1 MCTIMS
7 GVKRLVVADSTEN
20 LNRLKIN
27 MNQRS
32 DLMLKS
38 PPSIN
43 TLMNNKMFQNSQKTF

>member
-43 TLMNNKMFQNSQKTF
+43 TLMNNKMFSNSQKTF